1 MYLQSAE
8 IRNFRGIRHLKVDF
22 EKDTS
27 VLIGENA
34 WGKSSLLYAL
44 FMIFGRGS
52 AELCKFAED
61 DLYVP
66 IKLESDLSDDS
77 STKSST
83 SNTTPQDN
91 IARTSINEDLP
102 SNRLLN
108 LPDNARFVSIVNHK
122 DFKRLYYKIPACTPS
137 GSIIQTVD
145 LPNDLY
151 EALKAKH
158 DVEFKDLLN
167 TFCDLDANATTS
179 ERSPL
184 LSSLQQG
191 IEEDACYIDSQSAAR
206 SLRASDLLRNAQ
218 DFLAGEDNLNHEA
231 RRTAQEDV
239 NFFSSDIY
247 QENADSIVIDLI
259 FCETSHGVLNRIDR
273 FAKLRSVSYES
284 DDGRACV
291 HYRITAA
298 ADVSEYTEHDDES
311 KSTHSD
317 SKTLPND
324 PEFVTK
330 HELLD
335 AKGRPIPACDDNI
348 RDLITLNPLLRLRDR
363 RMYRAEMQD
372 DEDITD
378 EMATGTESSEAIET
392 HVVNKSEAMESLTSE
407 TEAGAEQ
414 DDVSQDDMRSIS
426 QLFSYITEDDSLNS
440 VHMSDAISVL
450 NTIASKYLTNY
461 QSTTHIYNKA
471 LHNHPRTAREI
482 VSHPVSVASLS
493 SLKQAIA
500 DNKPS
505 NTKFLLSILAGAL
518 LMSRGERR
526 FDEYARPILILEDI
540 ESRFHPTLLLNLWSI
555 LQVLPVQKIIT
566 TNSSQLLSAIS
577 LHNVRRLCKQYY
589 DVRCYKVRDKAFSA
603 DDERKIS
610 FHVRM
615 SRPGALFARC
625 WILVEGET
633 EVWMLNEIAS
643 VLGINLGCNGIRLIE
658 FAQCG
663 LTPLIKL
670 ARQLGISFHVLTDGD
685 TAGQHYA
692 ASVREFTGGRHLAEH
707 LSVMPHVD
715 IEHYLYASGFADVYQ
730 KAAGITLKQVSERQ
744 MKSMIDKLGVSEIIA
759 KANEGESFEQLAD
772 AAATSLENSSPDYYH
787 KDHVVN
793 ASVTAI
799 SCTCN
804 PHKHNKKHNKANSPL
819 SGHNGQKPRPS
830 PNHNLESIIASIA
843 GVNFGPHSQ
852 HLQNVLYRGKSHSK
866 GKNIRVFDI
875 KELTTTDVHT
885 LYKYLRG
892 LVDSMPRPSHNF
904 TPKQSQMLRSIKAVC
919 GILSGIANNN
929 KQRFASRLKK
939 YERNASKNRYKSNP
953 AYQLS
958 AEDNAHKNSNAF
970 SDNTH
975 SKSIAQQLSEEL
987 NDDLASAVEDKEE
1000 VFTASELNSPHGVE
1014 LSTPNPVDMK
1024 EIDSADNKV
1033 KTTASQ
1039 IDSPLQDNETT
1050 DSKSNELSPDAD
1062 IGAILSQSC
1071 SHDNKETLLK
1081 LKAMGDEAM
1090 MNEQDR
1096 NRVKH
1101 FERSTGKAANAIY
1114 GALNDQELQRQGLNM
1129 NKVIEHAIRKK
1140 TKPGMA
1146 ILVGEAMQ
1154 KRGKDSVPLMFK
1166 TMFRKINRMAS
1177 NEFSFK

>member
-44 FMIFGRGS
+44 FMILGRGTD
-52 AELCKFAED
+52 ELCEFAED

-66 IKLESDLSDDS
+66 IKLESDHSAEQNSCTANSDIEEINDADS
-77 STKSST
+77 AKGKIDSD
-83 SNTTPQDN
+83 SN
-91 IARTSINEDLP
+91 S
-102 SNRLLN
+102 LLN
-108 LPDNARFVSIVNHK
+108 LPANAKLLNIVSHK
-122 DFKRLYYKIPACTPS
+122 DFKRLYYKIPAFTPA
-137 GSIIQTVD
+137 GSLLQTVD
-145 LPNDLY
+145 LPNPLY
-151 EALKAKH
+151 EALRAKH
-158 DVEFKDLLN
+158 DNEFKALLN
-167 TFCDLDANATTS
+167 SFCDLD
-179 ERSPL
+179 ERASSNERAPI

-191 IEEDACYIDSQSAAR
+191 IEDEACYDASSSNFR
-206 SLRASDLLRNAQ
+206 SLSASEQLRNAQ
-218 DFLAGEDNLNHEA
+218 DFLAASESLNHEA

-239 NFFSSDIY
+239 NFLASDIY
-247 QENADSIVIDLI
+247 QENTDSIVIDLI

-273 FAKLRSVSYES
+273 FEPLRAVAYES
-284 DDGRACV
+284 DDGRSCI
-291 HYRITAA
+291 HYRITASSSLSNN
-298 ADVSEYTEHDDES
+298 ADEQDTESLSALVSDN
-311 KSTHSD
+311 
-317 SKTLPND
+317 KTLPED

-335 AKGRPIPACDDNI
+335 SKSRPIECSKQCI
-348 RDLITLNPLLRLRDR
+348 SELITLNPLLRLRDR
-363 RMYRAEMQD
+363 RMFRANSS
-372 DEDITD
+372 DEDGLDKLSNDYDTASPD
-378 EMATGTESSEAIET
+378 DKSTASLLHDSEEFAAHSDREND
-392 HVVNKSEAMESLTSE
+392 V
-407 TEAGAEQ
+407 
-414 DDVSQDDMRSIS
+414 VSQDDMRSIS

-440 VHMSDAISVL
+440 VHMNDAISVL

-461 QSTTHIYNKA
+461 QSSTHIYNKA

-493 SLKQAIA
+493 SLKQAIS
-500 DNKPS
+500 DSKPS

-615 SRPGALFARC
+615 SRPSALFARC

-670 ARQLGISFHVLTDGD
+670 ARQLGIAFHVLTDGD

-730 KAAGITLKQVSERQ
+730 KAAGLTIKQVSDRQ
-744 MKSMIDKLGVSEIIA
+744 IQSMMDKIGVSEIIA
-759 KANEGESFEQLAD
+759 MANEGESFEQIAD
-772 AAATSLENSSPDYYH
+772 TAATNLENSDTDVHH
-787 KDHVVN
+787 KNQVSN
-793 ASVTAI
+793 ASAASI
-799 SCTCN
+799 SCTVN
-804 PHKHNKKHNKANSPL
+804 PNRHKNKKHNTQHQPHHQGA
-819 SGHNGQKPRPS
+819 KPRPA
-830 PNHNLESIIASIA
+830 PNHNLESIIVSIS
-843 GVNFGPHSQ
+843 GVNFGEHTQ
-852 HLQNVLYRGKSHSK
+852 HLKNVLHRGKKHDDN
-866 GKNIRVFDI
+866 GKSVERFDI
-875 KELTTTDVHT
+875 KELTSNDVHT

-904 TPKQSQMLRSIKAVC
+904 TPKQSRMLKSVKAIC

-939 YERNASKNRYKSNP
+939 YERNASKNHYKSNNT
-953 AYQLS
+953 YQLS
-958 AEDNAHKNSNAF
+958 AKSNAHQNINAVIENAP
-970 SDNTH
+970 SE
-975 SKSIAQQLSEEL
+975 SIAQKLTEQL
-987 NDDLASAVEDKEE
+987 NDDLAFAVKDKEE
-1000 VFTASELNSPHGVE
+1000 VFTACELDSNHGIE
-1014 LSTPNPVDMK
+1014 LSKPNVVMTQVDPNK
-1024 EIDSADNKV
+1024 SSDKTTSSLIESKFQDSADSV
-1033 KTTASQ
+1033 SST
-1039 IDSPLQDNETT
+1039 
-1050 DSKSNELSPDAD
+1050 NELSPDAD
-1062 IGAILSQSC
+1062 IGAILSKSC
-1071 SHDNKETLLK
+1071 AHDNKEALLK
-1081 LKAMGDEAM
+1081 LKAMADEAM
-1090 MNEQDR
+1090 MKEQDR

-1101 FERSTGKAANAIY
+1101 FERSSGKAANAIH

-1177 NEFSFK
+1177 NELSFK